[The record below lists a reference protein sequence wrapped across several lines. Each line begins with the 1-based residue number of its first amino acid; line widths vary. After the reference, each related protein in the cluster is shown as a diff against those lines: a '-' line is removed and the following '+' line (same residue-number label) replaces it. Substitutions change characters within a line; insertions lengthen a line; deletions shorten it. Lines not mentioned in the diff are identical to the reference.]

1 MPIRVDA
8 CVAQHIGDRS
18 EQQDRAAVFVHP
30 RRRDV
35 LMAVVADGMGG
46 HSGGAIAA
54 EQVLH
59 KARQSFET
67 FSPES
72 ESPAELLQAI
82 LREAHLV
89 IKLARF
95 TSVQDPHST
104 AAVLLLQAGR
114 AHWAHCGDSRI
125 YHFRGAM
132 PIARSEDHSLVG
144 QMLRQGQITAEQ
156 AASHPQ
162 RNLLLSCLG
171 DEREP
176 TIDSGGAASI
186 AAGDSFVLCS
196 DGLWG
201 HFDDAA
207 IGAAVAGHTARL
219 AAEELVHGARAH
231 ANGSGDNLSI
241 VIVRLTRAETKG
253 AEPPSGARTAT
264 PALRIASSR

>member
-35 LMAVVADGMGG
+35 MMAVVADGMGG

-59 KARQSFET
+59 KARQSFEA
-67 FSPES
+67 FCPES

-125 YHFRGAM
+125 YHFRGSRLM
-132 PIARSEDHSLVG
+132 ARSEDHSLVG
-144 QMLRQGQITAEQ
+144 QLLRQGRITPEQ
-156 AASHPQ
+156 AGSHPQ

-176 TIDSGGAASI
+176 TIDSGSAETI
-186 AAGDSFVLCS
+186 AAGDHFVLCS

-201 HFDDAA
+201 YFDDAA
-207 IGAAVAGHTARL
+207 IGEAVAGRAPRL
-219 AAEELVHGARAH
+219 AAEELVHGARLR
-231 ANGSGDNLSI
+231 ANGSGDNLSL
-241 VIVRLTRAETKG
+241 VIVRLDRAQTKAAVTAPGTRPA
-253 AEPPSGARTAT
+253 AH
-264 PALRIASSR
+264 ALRIAASR